1 LFLFYSKHKNWVF
14 VMKLSEKAK
23 QNMHLQ
29 RATEKKNKE
38 PAHTI
43 FRMMQHLFLP
53 TKKNRTKAEAHFPP
67 EVAVWWVL
75 QVSIFSST

>member
-29 RATEKKNKE
+29 RATEKKKQGTSTHDFSHDAASVFANQEKQNK
-38 PAHTI
+38 
-43 FRMMQHLFLP
+43 
-53 TKKNRTKAEAHFPP
+53 
-67 EVAVWWVL
+67 
-75 QVSIFSST
+75 S